1 VGIYSKHIFPFIL
14 DWSLGTAEMG
24 EYRRLA
30 LATARGETLEIG
42 FGTGLNL
49 RYYPNTVSKL
59 TLIDAENM
67 LPRRVERRIAESTI
81 PLTRLQIDA
90 SRRLPLAD
98 QTIDTVVT
106 TMTLCSIADTAAAL
120 AEVGRVIRPEGR
132 FIFLEHGRS
141 DDQSVARRQDL
152 FNPLQRIIAAGCNLN
167 RPIDQLIKS
176 AGFEI
181 MSLDRFLM
189 PNAPRIMA
197 EMYCGI
203 AVFPN
208 RPHKTVSSF

>member
-1 VGIYSKHIFPFIL
+1 
-14 DWSLGTAEMG
+14 MG
-24 EYRRLA
+24 KYRRLA
-30 LATARGETLEIG
+30 LATAHGETFEIG

-49 RYYPNTVSKL
+49 CYYPDTVSKL
-59 TLIDAENM
+59 TVIDTENM
-67 LPRRVERRIAESTI
+67 LPRRVEKRIAESAI

-90 SRRLPLAD
+90 SQRLPFD
-98 QTIDTVVT
+98 DRSFDTVVT

-120 AEVGRVIRPEGR
+120 AEVGRIIRPEGR

-141 DDQSVARRQDL
+141 DDHSVARRQDL
-152 FNPLQRIIAAGCNLN
+152 FNPLQRIIGVGCNLN
-167 RPIDQLIKS
+167 RPIDQLIIS

-208 RPHKTVSSF
+208 RPRKTVFSV